1 MAENKG
7 YMTLSDEQG
16 SIHISEE
23 VIAAIAVGAVRE
35 VEGVSGMMGNLG
47 TSVADLVTNKKGAQK
62 NAKGVKIEMTET
74 GLVLDIYLTVAYGH
88 AIPEVAENAQ
98 KAVASAVSD
107 MTGCTVENCLIL
119 SAATGLTAKDGSKV
133 FGQHVFAGG
142 LSAGQ
147 QQVFAAEQ
155 RRQRLLPHLFAVV
168 GKGRGRDAR
177 AQCVR
182 QGMGSAVLLDC
193 FQQSGVYPFL
203 LQSFKEIRHL
213 YKHLDF
219 AGCLAQTGCSAL
231 S

>member
-62 NAKGVKIEMTET
+62 NVKIEMAET

-98 KAVASAVSD
+98 KAVASAVSA
-107 MTGCTVENCLIL
+107 MTGCTVETVNI
-119 SAATGLTAKDGSKV
+119 
-133 FGQHVFAGG
+133 HVGG
-142 LSAGQ
+142 
-147 QQVFAAEQ
+147 VT
-155 RRQRLLPHLFAVV
+155 
-168 GKGRGRDAR
+168 
-177 AQCVR
+177 
-182 QGMGSAVLLDC
+182 
-193 FQQSGVYPFL
+193 
-203 LQSFKEIRHL
+203 
-213 YKHLDF
+213 
-219 AGCLAQTGCSAL
+219 LA
-231 S
+231 

>member
-62 NAKGVKIEMTET
+62 NAKGVKIEMAET

-107 MTGCTVENCLIL
+107 MTGCTVEMVNI
-119 SAATGLTAKDGSKV
+119 
-133 FGQHVFAGG
+133 HVGG
-142 LSAGQ
+142 
-147 QQVFAAEQ
+147 VT
-155 RRQRLLPHLFAVV
+155 
-168 GKGRGRDAR
+168 
-177 AQCVR
+177 
-182 QGMGSAVLLDC
+182 
-193 FQQSGVYPFL
+193 
-203 LQSFKEIRHL
+203 
-213 YKHLDF
+213 
-219 AGCLAQTGCSAL
+219 LA
-231 S
+231 